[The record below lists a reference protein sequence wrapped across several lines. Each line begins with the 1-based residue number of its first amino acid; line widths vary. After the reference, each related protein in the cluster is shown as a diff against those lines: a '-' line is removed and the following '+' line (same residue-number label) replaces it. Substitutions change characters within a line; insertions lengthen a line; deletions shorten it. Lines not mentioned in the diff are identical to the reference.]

1 MVEEGWT
8 KAYVPYNISKRLL
21 QQPQSIHDLNSYT
34 GCIHCIFYF
43 FSIIHSALKGTIQ
56 EGMRGGPILGS
67 QLGRERRVVL
77 TGMGLPVPTLG
88 STFEPTPRA
97 SLDCIPQP
105 QSRLCILETQRIRW
119 TLFLPNL
126 PSCCKH

>member
-1 MVEEGWT
+1 MCLIISQNVSSNNHNLFT
-8 KAYVPYNISKRLL
+8 ILTATLDAY
-21 QQPQSIHDLNSYT
+21 T
-34 GCIHCIFYF
+34 A
-43 FSIIHSALKGTIQ
+43 FSTSFSLIHSALKGTIQ

-126 PSCCKH
+126 PSCCNY